1 MYSVFLF
8 MTNLRIIAHILR
20 RFRNLHKDGYHFEH
34 FIMKELFVYLQPDFL
49 RDMEMKAFW
58 TILMLVASNI
68 LMTFAWYGQFKLQ
81 ELKISTD
88 WPLILIILV
97 SWGVAFFEYCV
108 MIPANRIG
116 YVDNGGPFN
125 LVQLKVIQEAISL
138 TVFTIIVTL
147 LFKNQPI
154 HWNHFVSF
162 GLIILAVFFAFVK

>member
-1 MYSVFLF
+1 
-8 MTNLRIIAHILR
+8 MT
-20 RFRNLHKDGYHFEH
+20 
-34 FIMKELFVYLQPDFL
+34 ELFVYLQPVFL
-49 RDMEMKAFW
+49 RVMEMKAFW

-147 LFKNQPI
+147 MFKNQPI

-162 GLIILAVFFAFVK
+162 GLIILAVFFAFLK

>member
-1 MYSVFLF
+1 M
-8 MTNLRIIAHILR
+8 
-20 RFRNLHKDGYHFEH
+20 
-34 FIMKELFVYLQPDFL
+34 QPDFL
-49 RDMEMKAFW
+49 RVMEMKAFW

-147 LFKNQPI
+147 MFKNQPI

>member
-1 MYSVFLF
+1 
-8 MTNLRIIAHILR
+8 MT
-20 RFRNLHKDGYHFEH
+20 
-34 FIMKELFVYLQPDFL
+34 ELFVYLQPDFL

-147 LFKNQPI
+147 MFKNQPI

>member
-1 MYSVFLF
+1 
-8 MTNLRIIAHILR
+8 
-20 RFRNLHKDGYHFEH
+20 
-34 FIMKELFVYLQPDFL
+34 
-49 RDMEMKAFW
+49 MKAFW
-58 TILMLVASNI
+58 TILMLVISNI

-81 ELKISTD
+81 EMKISTD
-88 WPLILIILV
+88 WPLFVVILV

-116 YVDNGGPFN
+116 FMDNGGPFN

-147 LFKNQPI
+147 MFKNQPI
-154 HWNHFVSF
+154 HWNHFVAF